1 MKAFIDRKL
10 LQLLTVQSDADAK
23 DLTPVKARIDA
34 VLKRDDQP
42 IQILLSWPTLLE
54 YLDLGSLLAKFP
66 PFDKNNGLFAF
77 LMSPQAEEAESELLV
92 QVYDQIFVECLTDV
106 KGLPQVDQS
115 FLLDQIQ
122 KKRLLASSQPFLGS
136 LEFYE
141 KLLIENPYHTM
152 HDLILYLA
160 WDRVCVYIATAFES
174 IPANPKAGKVLTLLR
189 DCLVE
194 SFQHI
199 TQQGRTRPGFFRV
212 VEALYALNMRP
223 DRMQEHDEA
232 QWLLLSK
239 GSVALQPRERLAD
252 TAYVDTTVIAKQL
265 VESGDENPMHVFTM
279 VPAATIEA
287 GLDLA
292 RATMARLGS
301 DVPGWQYTLGP
312 VEVVC
317 LKEAE
322 DGLTIDRVVSR

>member
-115 FLLDQIQ
+115 FYWIKSKRNDFSPPHSHFLD
-122 KKRLLASSQPFLGS
+122 RWSSMKS
-136 LEFYE
+136 
-141 KLLIENPYHTM
+141 
-152 HDLILYLA
+152 
-160 WDRVCVYIATAFES
+160 C
-174 IPANPKAGKVLTLLR
+174 
-189 DCLVE
+189 
-194 SFQHI
+194 
-199 TQQGRTRPGFFRV
+199 
-212 VEALYALNMRP
+212 
-223 DRMQEHDEA
+223 
-232 QWLLLSK
+232 
-239 GSVALQPRERLAD
+239 
-252 TAYVDTTVIAKQL
+252 
-265 VESGDENPMHVFTM
+265 
-279 VPAATIEA
+279 
-287 GLDLA
+287 
-292 RATMARLGS
+292 
-301 DVPGWQYTLGP
+301 
-312 VEVVC
+312 
-317 LKEAE
+317 
-322 DGLTIDRVVSR
+322 